1 LNAADAVYFF
11 TSSFLIGFATSTK
24 NSIHFSIAELCPAS
38 IYSNGV
44 SEEIIGK
51 TLKKYNIPGHKAV
64 ILSKCFAYVG
74 DEPWMENPPKVKLL
88 FA

>member
-1 LNAADAVYFF
+1 VYFF
-11 TSSFLIGFATSTK
+11 TSSFLIGFATSTE
-24 NSIHFSIAELCPAS
+24 NSIHFSIAGLCTAS
-38 IYSNGV
+38 FYWNGV

-51 TLKKYNIPGHKAV
+51 VLKKCNIPRHKVV

-74 DEPWMENPPKVKLL
+74 DEPWMKDPPEVKLL